1 MNLWYHKNMA
11 KVVVTRKIPGD
22 GIKMLQEAG
31 FEVVVSPHNRVP
43 ERQELLNFIQGSDG
57 VLCMLTDKVD
67 EEFLSCAGPNLKV
80 VANFAV
86 GTDNF
91 DLPALSSHN
100 IVATNTPDVLTE
112 AVAEHAFALLMA
124 ITRRI
129 VEAHKLAQTESST
142 FGPEVMLGTE
152 LKGKI
157 LGVLGLGRIGGRV
170 AEMGKAMGMNVIYYD
185 IKQNSEFEQKV
196 GATFKATPEDLLK
209 EADFISVHVPLLD
222 STRHLINADRLKM
235 MKPTAYLMNTSRGP
249 VVDEVALV
257 EALKNGTIKG
267 AALDVG
273 ETEPKW
279 APGMIELENVVLTPH
294 IASATVESRT
304 AMGELAAKN
313 IIAVLSG
320 QPALTPVQSK

>member
-1 MNLWYHKNMA
+1 MA
-11 KVVVTRKIPGD
+11 KVIVTRKIPGQ
-22 GIKMLQEAG
+22 GIKMLQDARLPDGQAG
-31 FEVVVSPHNRVP
+31 FEVMVSPHDRAL
-43 ERQELLNFIQGSDG
+43 ERQELLNFIQGADG

-67 EEFLSCAGPNLKV
+67 QEFINAAGENLKV

-86 GTDNF
+86 GVDNL
-91 DLPALSSHN
+91 DLPSLSSHN

-112 AVAEHAFALLMA
+112 AVAEHTFALLMA
-124 ITRRI
+124 ISRRI
-129 VEAHKLAQTESST
+129 VEAHKLAQTESSK

-152 LKGKI
+152 LQGKI
-157 LGVLGLGRIGGRV
+157 LGILGLGRIGGRV

-185 IKQNSEFEQKV
+185 IKQNPEFESKV
-196 GATFKATPEDLLK
+196 GAIFKATPEDLLK
-209 EADFISVHVPLLD
+209 EADFVSVHVPLLD
-222 STRHLINADRLKM
+222 STRHLINSERLAM
-235 MKPTAYLMNTSRGP
+235 MKKTAYLINTSRGP

-257 EALKNGTIKG
+257 EALKNGIIKG

-279 APGMIELENVVLTPH
+279 AEGLIDLPNVVLTPH
-294 IASATVESRT
+294 IASATIEARS

-320 QPALTPVQSK
+320 QSPLTPVQSK